1 VTVAEERSLNSTEQH
16 TLQEMQERRDF
27 ILHGHAK
34 FVRLFKHP
42 VDKDEQVKVSPPV
55 VDVTDAPV
63 ASWPSIVGTHKHGD
77 GQLWVTNRRALVDN
91 RGKLLREWAWDELA
105 DVRLIPGYGGVVLTP
120 KIGDTVAV
128 LRQVVKD
135 RAAQSRFA
143 PYYRWLTVEAT
154 FAAATGRL
162 DEWYAALP
170 SRMGQAR

>member
-1 VTVAEERSLNSTEQH
+1 VTVAEGSLNSTEQH
-16 TLQEMQERRDF
+16 TLQEMQDRRDF
-27 ILHGHAK
+27 ILHGQAK

-42 VDKDEQVKVSPPV
+42 VGKDEQVKVPPPV

-63 ASWPSIVGTHKHGD
+63 ATWPSIIGTSKHGD

-91 RGKLLREWAWDELA
+91 RGKVLREWSWDELA
-105 DVRLIPGYGGVVLTP
+105 DVRLIPGYGGVVFTP
-120 KIGDTVAV
+120 KAGDTVTV

-135 RAAQSRFA
+135 TAVQSRYA

-162 DEWYAALP
+162 DEWYADLP
-170 SRMGQAR
+170 SRMGRAR